1 MITVREGTPGDAP
14 VLLVLL
20 DKIDKKEKSFLAFNM
35 KSTLIKAQIK
45 TGKHIIIALDD
56 GRAVGFA
63 RESGRPNNSS
73 MLEEIYVD
81 PDYRG
86 KGVATAIIN
95 YMNTKF
101 DSIQGK
107 IKSDNTNMINLAKNQ
122 GFEVIKTTPKGTVSM
137 WEKRAAELL
146 GIQKEAKKDKD
157 VSGAGIGTR
166 VGAEYGAVTGG
177 LAGAALGNVNANVLE
192 RTLPQLVHISPEMR
206 QLYGV
211 TPEIFESLSEESR
224 FILDK
229 GIRRKML
236 GAMALTGTAAGAAG
250 GALPGAITGTVI
262 KQNVPRDA
270 SGLKTTAVGA
280 GTGFGTGAILP
291 AILSKGRKPIPIV
304 VGGAVGAVPG
314 ALIGHAISDARE
326 KKASENYIGGNNMYR
341 ELLDIFK
348 EAAGNVSAEELEL
361 FADEVLEE
369 MVKEAG
375 FLQLRKEHDLAVD
388 ELDREYLALKQQDDG
403 RAKQRLDIFMDLAG
417 RAPNREERKALQD
430 LATKEFWATID
441 KVAPNHA
448 ALQEYMVSKDPRF
461 HRKDTALDAAGL
473 AGGLGAAVGGIG
485 GALAGAA
492 GGNYIIKGIPLSSKA
507 AAKIIGGEVVGGGLR
522 GAGVGGALGAA
533 GGALLGYAAGTKP
546 DKDALIR
553 LENKSAFYSDLLNG
567 FEKVAAELS
576 DEELEVLSTEL
587 LDELLKIAKDDNEI
601 GAWEGAKA
609 GAKTGTIL
617 GGVGGAL
624 AGASAGNIL
633 TKGIPLHP
641 KVMAKII
648 GGGALGVGTV
658 GAVGGGVAGGAF
670 GAPVGHVLGKKEQ
683 KRNNNLTVK
692 VASEQSYLEK
702 EAFPKIMNPK
712 QFVDS
717 LRTGAKSTQ
726 QAADNAVNAAGAA
739 AQKTTKTTK
748 AETSKVKNKP
758 EGSFI
763 KRHPYVSTLAGVGVG
778 ATIPGITSAV
788 QQAGASAVPVQPP
801 QYYQ

>member
-1 MITVREGTPGDAP
+1 MWNMITVREGTPGDAP

-314 ALIGHAISDARE
+314 ALIGYAISEARE

-341 ELLDIFK
+341 ELLNEIEDIAK
-348 EAAGNVSAEELEL
+348 TASIEELETLSTCVLAGLEKVAVELSNEELEL

-375 FLQLRKEHDLAVD
+375 GFFSLRKEHDLAVD

-403 RAKQRLDIFMDLAG
+403 RAKQRLDIFMRLAG
-417 RAPNREERKALQD
+417 REPNREERKALQD

-473 AGGLGAAVGGIG
+473 AGGLGAAVGGSIG
-485 GALAGAA
+485 ATTGIAKNVFSSSGMAA
-492 GGNYIIKGIPLSSKA
+492 RDILGSSLKST
-507 AAKIIGGEVVGGGLR
+507 LR
-522 GAGVGGALGAA
+522 GAGAGGALGAV
-533 GGALLGYAAGTKP
+533 GGALLGYAAGIKP

-576 DEELEVLSTEL
+576 DEELEVLSSNVLEEL
-587 LDELLKIAKDDNEI
+587 
-601 GAWEGAKA
+601 
-609 GAKTGTIL
+609 T
-617 GGVGGAL
+617 
-624 AGASAGNIL
+624 
-633 TKGIPLHP
+633 
-641 KVMAKII
+641 
-648 GGGALGVGTV
+648 
-658 GAVGGGVAGGAF
+658 
-670 GAPVGHVLGKKEQ
+670 
-683 KRNNNLTVK
+683 
-692 VASEQSYLEK
+692 K

-717 LRTGAKSTQ
+717 LRTGVKSSQ
-726 QAADNAVNAAGAA
+726 QATDNAVNAAGAA

-748 AETSKVKNKP
+748 AETNKIKNKP

-788 QQAGASAVPVQPP
+788 QQAGATAAPPMPLQQPR
-801 QYYQ
+801 YYQ